1 MTTEVYSGLIA
12 KVLEYGEFW
21 KYPFRRTDNYDY
33 LADGF
38 NDSHIPDLIRIVED
52 DELANGDTVQA
63 WAQLH
68 AWRILGQLRAEDA
81 IVPLLGLLRY
91 IDERFEDAIQE
102 EVPDVLAQIGPAA
115 LGPVANYLADQNN
128 GDWARVAAIA
138 TLEEMNRIHPATRA
152 RCIEILTQQL
162 EHFADQSK
170 VINASLIDRLTE
182 LGAVEAA
189 PIIERAF
196 ASGRV
201 DLALRGDWEDIQI
214 ELGLLDERSTPKRNY
229 VAEAI
234 FGSGRLKD
242 GWLDGEDE
250 DEEEDEE
257 EDEDEPGR
265 PGLLIFGLESPVGVD
280 PKKKKRKRKD
290 AQKQRKAQR
299 KKKKKK

>member
-12 KVLEYGEFW
+12 KVLEYGDFW
-21 KYPFRRTDNYDY
+21 KAPFRRTDNYDY

-38 NDSHIPDLIRIVED
+38 NESHIPDLIRIVED
-52 DELANGDTVQA
+52 DEMANGETDQA
-63 WAQLH
+63 WAQPH

-81 IVPLLGLLRY
+81 IVPLIGQLHY
-91 IDERFEDAIQE
+91 IDDRFDDAIQE
-102 EVPDVLAQIGPAA
+102 EVPEVLAQIGPAA
-115 LGPVANYLADQNN
+115 LDPVADYLADQNN

-138 TLEEMNRIHPATRA
+138 TLEEMSKTHPTTRA
-152 RCIEILTQQL
+152 RCIEILAQQL
-162 EHFADQSK
+162 EHFAEQSE
-170 VINASLIDRLTE
+170 VVNASLIDRLTE

-201 DLALRGDWEDIQI
+201 DLALRGDWEDIQV

-234 FGSGRLKD
+234 FGRGRLSD
-242 GWLDGEDE
+242 SRLDGGDE
-250 DEEEDEE
+250 DEE
-257 EDEDEPGR
+257 EDEPGR
-265 PGLLIFGLESPVGVD
+265 PGLLTTGLEPPAIID

-299 KKKKKK
+299 RKKKK